1 MNRLLEDD
9 GRNSTQ
15 LLSYAGLRHYI
26 QVLIVERAESQTPG
40 SRWFRQPVV
49 DTLILWIYWL
59 INDRGKRPQ
68 NYHITVLTD
77 LIIQTQF
84 LRKVASFDHIS

>member
-15 LLSYAGLRHYI
+15 LLSYAGLHHYI

-59 INDRGKRPQ
+59 INDRGKR
-68 NYHITVLTD
+68 
-77 LIIQTQF
+77 
-84 LRKVASFDHIS
+84 LRTIM